1 MIHKLKFR
9 LLLIEGLC
17 YLTSV
22 FELDKDECKENYAKE
37 QCFKV
42 CCTKATDSKAVFQI
56 ATLQPALLTSC
67 NYHFPITAT
76 ATYKEDIFAG
86 QFISPDK
93 IFIRHGA
100 LLI

>member
-1 MIHKLKFR
+1 MIQKLKLI
-9 LLLIEGLC
+9 LLLIAGLC
-17 YLTSV
+17 YLASV

-42 CCTKATDSKAVFQI
+42 CCTKATDSKTVFQF

-67 NYHFPITAT
+67 NYHFTLTAT
-76 ATYKEDIFAG
+76 ATHKENIFAG
-86 QFISPDK
+86 QFISPDN

-100 LLI
+100 LII